1 MKQELLF
8 YKKCFGELL
17 FFEEEFQIVFEGKD
31 IVCKNIIG
39 PVASYQKNA
48 YQFLYEEKG
57 KLKKKLISRPNRKLA
72 KYQPNNTKTNLFKD
86 KRGHVWT
93 KSNRAFNFTDS
104 LNFKPYGRIETLE
117 GICPHINSGNHT
129 CEFCEFVWSV
139 VKKKKRC
146 VEKNISV

>member
-17 FFEEEFQIVFEGKD
+17 FFEEEFQIEFEGKH
-31 IVCKNIIG
+31 ITCKNIIG

-57 KLKKKLISRPNRKLA
+57 KLKKKLISRTNRKLA
-72 KYQPNNTKTNLFKD
+72 KYKPNNTKTNLFKD

-104 LNFKPYGRIETLE
+104 FNFKPYGRIETLKE
-117 GICPHINSGNHT
+117 ICPHINSGNHT
-129 CEFCEFVWSV
+129 CEFCKFVWSV